1 MLISRYAYKNTSNSS
16 GRPELVE
23 FDSDDVTQAYVWV
36 NYYGNPSYTLYL
48 KDGTS
53 LFCVDD
59 YGCMNGIN
67 HLSAR
72 TVQRKKD
79 LF

>member
-1 MLISRYAYKNTSNSS
+1 MKIYRYAYKNTSSS
-16 GRPELVE
+16 AGMPEKVE
-23 FDSDDVTQAYVWV
+23 FDSDDVTQAFVWV

-48 KDGTS
+48 KNGS
-53 LFCVDD
+53 FLYCVDE
-59 YGCMNGIN
+59 YGGMNDIP
-67 HLSAR
+67 LTAK